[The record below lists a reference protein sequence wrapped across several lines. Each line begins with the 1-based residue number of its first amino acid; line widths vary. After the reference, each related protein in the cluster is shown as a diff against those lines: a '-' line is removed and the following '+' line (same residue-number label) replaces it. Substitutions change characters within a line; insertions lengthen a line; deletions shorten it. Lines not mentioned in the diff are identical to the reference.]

1 MIPFQVITIQSI
13 AFLKEQ
19 QTHQRTG
26 PAKELLLS
34 AKELK
39 TQHGVVQQLSESC
52 VIASRT
58 AFTQGLLRDSAI

>member
-26 PAKELLLS
+26 SAKELLLS
-34 AKELK
+34 AKEPK
-39 TQHGVVQQLSESC
+39 TLHGVVL
-52 VIASRT
+52 
-58 AFTQGLLRDSAI
+58 